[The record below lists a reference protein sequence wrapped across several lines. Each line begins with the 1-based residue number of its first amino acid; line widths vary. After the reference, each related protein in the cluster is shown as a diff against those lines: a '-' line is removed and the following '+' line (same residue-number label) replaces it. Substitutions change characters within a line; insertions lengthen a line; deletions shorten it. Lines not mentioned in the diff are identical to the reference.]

1 MPGLGKT
8 TASLLH
14 DRQKWQTLMRAAAKI
29 GLKTSNFD
37 QSSRRLR
44 EVHGFGSNPGALRM
58 FTYLPAG
65 LADQSALVVVLH
77 GCAQTAASYEYGAG
91 WSTLA
96 ERYGFALLLPEQQR
110 ANNPNGCFNWF
121 QPGDTRRGQGEALSI
136 RQMVDKMLL
145 DHGIDGRRVY
155 VTGLSAGGAMTSSAR
170 DLPRCLCRRGHD
182 RRASIRRRNE
192 CPGRIPKH
200 VSGSAPP
207 GRRVGRLGATCVA
220 TQWTV
225 AADLRLARR
234 HGHDRGAVKCG
245 RDRQAMGRCA
255 WAPGSSDRPGDRG
268 RLSA

>member
-1 MPGLGKT
+1 
-8 TASLLH
+8 
-14 DRQKWQTLMRAAAKI
+14 MRAAAKI
-29 GLKTSNFD
+29 GLKTSDFD

-96 ERYGFALLLPEQQR
+96 ERYGFALLVPEQQR

-121 QPGDTRRGQGEALSI
+121 QPGDAQSWTRRGS
-136 RQMVDKMLL
+136 L
-145 DHGIDGRRVY
+145 DPPDGRQDGARSRHRRPSRLRHRAVGRRCH
-155 VTGLSAGGAMTSSAR
+155 GLGHAR
-170 DLPRCLCRRGHD
+170 DLSRCLCRRGHH
-182 RRASIRRRNE
+182 RGPAIRRRNE

-207 GRRVGRLGATCVA
+207 CRRVGGLGATCVA
-220 TQWTV
+220 TPWTV
-225 AADLRLARR
+225 AADFRLARR
-234 HGHDRGAVKCG
+234 HGHDRGAVKRG

-255 WAPGSSDRPGDRG
+255 WVPGSSDRPGDRG